1 MKTTAEFTEFI
12 FTNKAIALR
21 FSRFVNYHLLI
32 SMLSTAPEGHTVR
45 VYTNGC
51 AEFETKAKR
60 LYNKFIKSL

>member
-32 SMLSTAPEGHTVR
+32 SMLGTAPEGYTVR

-51 AEFETKAKR
+51 AEFEIKAKR